1 VEHAASQLLGQ
12 IEQHL
17 CHYMA
22 TTQQGFEHLTQTAD
36 EHFANA
42 SRSLGDTV
50 KGLDEHLQ
58 DLTDI
63 LERLGRFGGVN
74 SHA

>member
-1 VEHAASQLLGQ
+1 
-12 IEQHL
+12 
-17 CHYMA
+17 MA
-22 TTQQGFEHLTQTAD
+22 TTQQRFEHLTQTAD

-63 LERLGRFGGVN
+63 LERLGRFGDIN